1 MSGPPPTSS
10 SSSPSSQTGLPTEY
24 TNLLNELNRTIHR
37 ERPRD
42 IIQFC
47 ANWFNKRLED
57 QRIDFIQHSSYD
69 PRNPQSPLCMY
80 IDVNGRLL
88 FSTDKH
94 PSGTNR
100 DNLRRTLCTDFAT
113 LRRSTTRILLLSKQ
127 SSPHR
132 HLLFSPSPIS
142 LLKPLL

>member
-1 MSGPPPTSS
+1 MSGPPPTSSS

-24 TNLLNELNRTIHR
+24 INLLNELNRSIHR

-69 PRNPQSPLCMY
+69 PRNSPSPFPPPLPPNPMCESV
-80 IDVNGRLL
+80 INHRLL
-88 FSTDKH
+88 FSTNKH
-94 PSGTNR
+94 PS
-100 DNLRRTLCTDFAT
+100 
-113 LRRSTTRILLLSKQ
+113 SKD
-127 SSPHR
+127 R
-132 HLLFSPSPIS
+132 
-142 LLKPLL
+142 